1 MHIRLVYLK
10 IDRKGDQV
18 VFDTPN
24 VVSTY
29 KQTPRYVTV
38 EAGQRIVESDDH
50 EVSISGLISTE
61 GVSTLKSFQD
71 RAVHVHG
78 KTKKG
83 LQVDGVGIL
92 TSDGDAFVIKYQ
104 GTKAFK
110 VYR

>member
-1 MHIRLVYLK
+1 MHIRLAYLR

-29 KQTPRYVTV
+29 KQTPRYVTI
-38 EAGQRIVESDDH
+38 EAGQRMVESHDH
-50 EVSISGLISTE
+50 EVSISGLISAKD
-61 GVSTLKSFQD
+61 VSALKSLED

-78 KTKKG
+78 KTTRG
-83 LQVDGVGIL
+83 LQVDGIGVL
-92 TSDGDAFVIKYQ
+92 SSDGNAFVIKYQ